1 MTVTEF
7 FDYLLEFD
15 TSQQLGAEL
24 AGIYAMGMHDQAPA
38 EGAVL
43 VGAER

>member
-15 TSQQLGAEL
+15 TSRPLGAEL
-24 AGIYAMGMHDQAPA
+24 GNIYAMRTHDQALA

-43 VGAER
+43 VGAGR